1 MEKKNRFIFL
11 FLLLISSGTY
21 AQQQESWSKLM
32 EDPNKN
38 FKEVQKEFNNYF
50 QFKEDKKGTGYK
62 QFMRWQHHMYERT
75 YPTGERTDPGI
86 AWKEASKF
94 QRRYRQRS
102 KGQQKTAV
110 SNWKE
115 LGPRTAADITGHWA
129 PGLGRVNSIAVHP
142 TNRDII
148 YLGTPAGGLWK
159 TTSGGKNGDWQPL
172 TDNLPVLGVSWVA
185 IDPANPNTLYIATGD
200 VDGGYTYSIGV
211 LKSTDGGKNWSNT
224 GLTSDVI
231 SRKQISKIIINPNNS
246 SVLYASSTDGFYRS
260 SNGGTNWEK
269 LNNLYLRDFELKPN
283 DPNTIY
289 GYDNKSGR
297 IHRSTNG
304 GQTFT
309 EISSAP
315 KARRSVLA
323 VTPANPNYVYVIST
337 TANGNAMGGV
347 YRSTN
352 SGASFTKVNSSSTP
366 DMFGYEPND
375 GKSQA
380 WYDLA
385 ITVSDKDANE
395 VHFGGIVTWRSM
407 DGGVNWERTSEWIL
421 GNKTNYIH
429 PDIHDMQYIDGKL
442 YIGND
447 GLIVT
452 STDKGKTFENISEG
466 LGNRQ
471 FYRLGVS
478 KTDHNVYGGGTQD
491 NGSSIFS
498 KGRWHEWLGAD
509 GGNLIFNWKDNN
521 TVYGIIQ
528 QGQSWHKSLN
538 GGEKNGDVSITNPGG
553 GAWVVPYEMDH
564 NDPDVLVAGLSEVVR
579 TTDGMK
585 TWSTI
590 SNLGL
595 GTLRSIGLAPSNS
608 NYIYASKDNKIH
620 MTKDGGANWINVSN
634 GLPNRVIT
642 YIAVHPSNPEKVAI
656 SLSGY
661 SSGNKVFT
669 TENGGQTWKNV
680 SGSLPNIPANCV
692 LYHDIPEN
700 GLYVGMDV
708 GAYYIDDTE
717 TDWKP
722 FMTNMPNV
730 IVNELEIHE
739 ASNTIT
745 AATFGRGLWR
755 SNVAVNKK
763 LIADFNSDDIKVKVN
778 EGSQIVDESKSL
790 DGGQITSWK
799 WSFPEG
805 IPSSYN
811 GQFPPK
817 VFYEKVGKYDVTLTV
832 TDSKGNTMS
841 KTKSN
846 YITIEDNIIAGEVK
860 IVEACSGI
868 FYDSG
873 DIGNYK
879 NQEDHTTTISPKFE
893 NSKVK
898 VDFKKFKMEYAET
911 CEYDYLE
918 IYDGTDTTA
927 QLIGKYCSYN
937 SPGTIIAN
945 NASGSLTF
953 KFVSD
958 SQYPTAGW
966 EAIVSC
972 VAK

>member
-11 FLLLISSGTY
+11 FLLLASFGVHS
-21 AQQQESWSKLM
+21 QEEKWSKMM
-32 EDPNKN
+32 ENPDVN
-38 FKEVQKEFNNYF
+38 FKDVQKEFNNYF
-50 QFKEDKKGTGYK
+50 QFKDDKKGTGYK
-62 QFMRWQHHMYERT
+62 QFMRWQYHMYERT
-75 YPTGERTDPGI
+75 YPTGERIDPGI
-86 AWKEASKF
+86 AWREASKF
-94 QRRYRQRS
+94 QKRYRQRS
-102 KGQQKTAV
+102 KGQKKSV
-110 SNWKE
+110 ISNWKE
-115 LGPRTAADITGHWA
+115 LGPRTATDITGHWA
-129 PGLGRVNSIAVHP
+129 PGLGRVNSLAFHP
-142 TNRDII
+142 TNRNII
-148 YLGTPAGGLWK
+148 YAGTPAGGLWK
-159 TTSGGKNGDWQPL
+159 TTSGGKNGDWEPL
-172 TDNLPVLGVSWVA
+172 TDDLPVLGVSWVA
-185 IDPANPNTLYIATGD
+185 LDNSNPNVLYIATGD
-200 VDGGYTYSIGV
+200 IDGGYTYSIGV
-211 LKSTDGGKNWSNT
+211 LKSTDAGKTWNTT

-231 SRKQISKIIINPNNS
+231 NKKQIGKIIIHPNNS
-246 SVLYASSTDGFYRS
+246 SILYASSSDGFYRS
-260 SNGGTNWEK
+260 SNAGANWEK

-289 GYDNKSGR
+289 GYDNRGGR

-304 GQTFT
+304 GQTFSV
-309 EISSAP
+309 INSVP

-337 TANGNAMGGV
+337 TANTNAMGGV

-352 SGASFTKVNSSSTP
+352 SGASFVKINNSSTP
-366 DMFGYEPND
+366 DMFGYLPND

-385 ITVSDKDANE
+385 VTVSDKDPNE
-395 VHFGGIVTWRSM
+395 VHFGGIVTWRSL
-407 DGGVNWERTSEWIL
+407 DGGRNWEMTSKWQL
-421 GNKTNYIH
+421 GNDINYIH

-442 YIGND
+442 YIAND

-471 FYRLGVS
+471 FYRLGLS
-478 KTDHNVYGGGTQD
+478 KSDSEVYGGGTQD

-509 GGNLIFNWKDNN
+509 GGNVLFNWKDKNI
-521 TVYGIIQ
+521 VYGITQ
-528 QGQSWHKSLN
+528 QGLSWHKSIN
-538 GGEKNGDVSITNPGG
+538 GGEKNGDVKITNPGG

-564 NDPDVLVAGLSEVVR
+564 NDPDVIIAGLAEVVK

-590 SNLGL
+590 SNLGI
-595 GTLRSIGLAPSNS
+595 GALRAIGLAPSNS
-608 NYIYASKDNKIH
+608 NYIYASNDNKIH
-620 MTKDGGANWINVSN
+620 MTKDGGANWINISN
-634 GLPNRVIT
+634 GLPNMVIT
-642 YIAVHPSNPEKVAI
+642 YIAVHPSNPEKVAV
-656 SLSGY
+656 SFSGY
-661 SSGNKVFT
+661 SSGNKVYT
-669 TENGGQTWKNV
+669 TENGGKTWKNV

-717 TDWKP
+717 TDWEP

-730 IVNELEIHE
+730 IVKELEIHE

-763 LIADFNSDDIKVKVN
+763 LIADFNSDDLKVKMN
-778 EGSQIVDESKSL
+778 EGSQIVDASQSL
-790 DGGQITSWK
+790 NGEQITSWK

-817 VFYEKVGKYDVTLTV
+817 VFYDKVGKYDVTLTI
-832 TDSKGNTMS
+832 TDAKGNTMT
-841 KTKSN
+841 KTKSD
-846 YITIEDNIIAGEVK
+846 YITIEDNIIAGK
-860 IVEACSGI
+860 IKVVEACSGI

-873 DIGNYK
+873 VIGNYK

-958 SQYPTAGW
+958 SQYPTKGW